1 MKRYSLIYIAFLI
14 PICLFAQV
22 RPDKS
27 IVQKILRKSKTDMK
41 NGKMS
46 LPSDK
51 SWKFNNADSLYFKQD
66 TLNAF
71 VYKSSKHKN
80 FCQLIDWTFYRNN
93 AFILGQE
100 SNCNEPS
107 IRKVSKHPND
117 YFTLAVYSVKNETMI
132 DILRYDKI
140 IVESFIVM
148 GIEEN
153 NDYSN
158 IKLVRRFNA
167 N

>member
-1 MKRYSLIYIAFLI
+1 MKIYSLIYIVLLI
-14 PICLFAQV
+14 PICSFAQV
-22 RPDKS
+22 RPEKS
-27 IVQKILRKSKTDMK
+27 EVQKIIRNSKVEMK
-41 NGKMS
+41 KGKFS

-100 SNCNEPS
+100 SSCDEPS
-107 IRKVSKHPND
+107 TRKVLKHPSD

-132 DILRYDKI
+132 DILRYDKM
-140 IVESFIVM
+140 IVESFIVI

-158 IKLVRRFNA
+158 IKLIRRFNA